1 MPPLKQ
7 ANPFARNHLIRD
19 AIGAAIHYEME
30 RDPSMHLFGEGAE
43 VKVHY
48 DHPQIEKD
56 FADRVHTLPISE
68 DGNLN
73 FAVGASR
80 LGGKPVVDVIT
91 SDFLYRAMDSICNT
105 ATKLDFVSPGRTIVI
120 RSEFLLAGPTT
131 GQRPEALFAHIPGIN
146 VVIPSTPR
154 DAYGLMRTALNTPGV
169 TIFFEDRMIQDDLL
183 SEPDCRM
190 DSPIGFGFA
199 MLRNNGG
206 PYPPL
211 TVVTYGLMRQV
222 VGRVIG
228 LEDLIDLRTIY
239 PIDWTEIKAS
249 VRKSG
254 KLLIIE
260 PDVQYGGVGAEIA
273 ATVAEWNVHPTYKI
287 ESEHGASVNL
297 RGDPFKAGAEIPL
310 SEGESLIQIIPQV
323 AIKRLGGI
331 RETAPAN
338 DLARM
343 MPTEEDIIDAIN
355 SF

>member
-7 ANPFARNHLIRD
+7 ASPFARNHLIRD

-30 RDPSMHLFGEGAE
+30 RDPSIHLFGEGAE

-56 FADRVHTLPISE
+56 FPDRVHTLPIGE
-68 DGNLN
+68 DGNVN
-73 FAVGASR
+73 YAVGASL
-80 LGGKPVVDVIT
+80 LGVTPVVDIIT
-91 SDFLYRAMDSICNT
+91 ADFLYRAFDSIANT
-105 ATKLDFVSPGRTIVI
+105 AAKMDFVSPGRTIVI
-120 RSEFLLAGPTT
+120 RAEFLLAGPTT
-131 GQRPEALFAHIPGIN
+131 GQRPEALFAHIPGIR

-154 DAYGLMRTALNTPGV
+154 DAYGLMRTALIEPGV
-169 TIFFEDRMIQDDLL
+169 TIFFEDRMIQDELMT
-183 SEPDCRM
+183 EPDCRM
-190 DSPIGFGFA
+190 DSPIGFGYSWMRQDA
-199 MLRNNGG
+199 GSAVR
-206 PYPPL
+206 L

-222 VGRVIG
+222 VESVIG
-228 LEDLIDLRTIY
+228 KSGFIDLIDLRSIY

-273 ATVAEWNVHPTYKI
+273 ATIAESMPETV
-287 ESEHGASVNL
+287 
-297 RGDPFKAGAEIPL
+297 
-310 SEGESLIQIIPQV
+310 
-323 AIKRLGGI
+323 IKRLGGV

-343 MPTEEDIIDAIN
+343 MCTEEDIIHAIN